1 MRITGCYGQT
11 LPKSLI
17 LLIIISL
24 KILYVSSSPD
34 KEKHIMKIVH
44 IDQFFPHPRMRLV
57 KITTDNGLVGWGETT
72 LEGKPKSTIAAVE
85 ELADYLISKDPLRI
99 EHHWQHIYRSAFF
112 RGGNVLMSALSG
124 IDQALWDIAGKYHGV
139 PVYQLLGGAVRDR
152 IRVYAH
158 WSIRDLTDEGK
169 AKAKERLEWL
179 QKQGGYKAFK
189 AGPGG
194 KWRGHEPPA
203 VIDAFVERAYLMREW
218 VGPEVELA
226 FDFHGK
232 MTSALAI
239 EICHELKGMRPM
251 FVEEPVPQEN
261 VDALKLVSDHVTF
274 PIATGERLLTRWGF
288 REIFEKQAVAY
299 IQPDISHTGGITEL
313 KKIANMAE
321 VYYMHTMPHC
331 AIGPVAFSASLQV
344 DAVVPN
350 FLIQEQIDQGLGAS
364 ILQEAWQVKDGHIE
378 LPTKPG
384 LGFEI
389 NEKEAQQNREVYEE
403 ELGGEFYHETDGS
416 VADW

>member
-1 MRITGCYGQT
+1 
-11 LPKSLI
+11 
-17 LLIIISL
+17 
-24 KILYVSSSPD
+24 
-34 KEKHIMKIVH
+34 MKIAK
-44 IDQFFPHPRMRLV
+44 IEQFFPRRRTRLV
-57 KITTDNGLVGWGETT
+57 KITTDIGISGWGETT
-72 LEGKPKSTIAAVE
+72 LEGKPRSTVAAVE
-85 ELADYLISKDPLRI
+85 ELSDYLIGKDPLRI
-99 EHHWQHIYRSAFF
+99 EHHWQHIYRSAFY
-112 RGGNVLMSALSG
+112 RGGNILMTALSG
-124 IDQALWDIAGKYHGV
+124 IDQALWDIAGKYHEM
-139 PVYQLLGGAVRDR
+139 PTYKLLGGAVRDR

-158 WSIRDLTDEGK
+158 WGIGSMTDEGK
-169 AKAKERLEWL
+169 ADAKERLEML
-179 QKQGGYKAFK
+179 QKRGGYDAFK
-189 AGPGG
+189 TGPGG
-194 KWRGHEPPA
+194 KWRAHEPPA
-203 VIDAFVERAYLMREW
+203 IIDAFVERAYLMREW
-218 VGPEVELA
+218 VGPDVELC

-232 MTSALAI
+232 MTPALAI

-261 VDALKLVSDHVTF
+261 VDALKQVSDHVPF

-299 IQPDISHTGGITEL
+299 IQPDTSHTGGITEL

-321 VYYMHTMPHC
+321 VYYMHIMPHC

-350 FLIQEQIDQGLGAS
+350 FLIQEQIDPGLGDG
-364 ILQEAWQVKDGHIE
+364 LLKEAWVVSNGHIE

-389 NEKEAQQNREVYEE
+389 DEREAEQDCGIYEE
-403 ELGGEFYHETDGS
+403 ELGGEFYYETDGS